1 MNNIK
6 YFIQFIIII
15 FLFLIFKIL
24 GLKISSYLSGRLFEI
39 IGPIFRSKD
48 IIDNNIKRA
57 FPNLDLKEVNKI
69 KSSMWNNY

>member
-1 MNNIK
+1 
-6 YFIQFIIII
+6 
-15 FLFLIFKIL
+15 LFLIFKIL